1 MAGYIAVIKSRGE
14 AWLEGISRKCGGV
27 GTAFPEAPRKDLPMT
42 HNDLDVFANFINN
55 NKSSSSHLERHHC
68 YLETCFTVLTCIITI
83 YTLTRSI
90 YHKVVLY
97 STRLFFPHDRFFFQ
111 YVLLCHIAYH
121 VKKFTAYERDGL
133 LRWLDPTPNLH
144 SRILDF

>member
-1 MAGYIAVIKSRGE
+1 MRNIHASSSPYPIDTFIDTISVTLLSQTCDNRGM
-14 AWLEGISRKCGGV
+14 I
-27 GTAFPEAPRKDLPMT
+27 LPMT
-42 HNDLDVFANFINN
+42 YNNLDVFANFINN
-55 NKSSSSHLERHHC
+55 NKSSSSHLDSHHC
-68 YLETCFTVLTCIITI
+68 YLETCFAVLTCIITI

-133 LRWLDPTPNLH
+133 LRWLDVISSLH
-144 SRILDF
+144 GRIRL